1 MVLTSLKYLAR
12 DKLYEVEKPYS
23 AEFEVEDDD
32 GARKS
37 NYVIIEKSLEVQP
50 IERWHKFDLDTNGF
64 CTITAETSLS
74 ATDALNEPE
83 SVETDYLAQL
93 KVILAQHFPEYSR
106 LEAFEFVV
114 RQRDERFPSNQL
126 AIITHEQPACLTHSD
141 YSTYGARLQI
151 ESSFPRQERFFE
163 GKEFD
168 MINVWRPLIG
178 PNDDW
183 PLAVC
188 DYTTIDVENDI
199 ISADRL
205 HHNRVCENQLLFA
218 NEKHRWYYVKNQ
230 QPHNLLVFRNTDSSG
245 QRASESKTC

>member
-114 RQRDERFPSNQL
+114 SWGLHVPGEFGSWQ
-126 AIITHEQPACLTHSD
+126 
-141 YSTYGARLQI
+141 YGL
-151 ESSFPRQERFFE
+151 
-163 GKEFD
+163 
-168 MINVWRPLIG
+168 
-178 PNDDW
+178 
-183 PLAVC
+183 
-188 DYTTIDVENDI
+188 
-199 ISADRL
+199 
-205 HHNRVCENQLLFA
+205 
-218 NEKHRWYYVKNQ
+218 
-230 QPHNLLVFRNTDSSG
+230 
-245 QRASESKTC
+245 